1 MMKKFKCRVVAKPQ
15 QKGKEMDKLCI
26 VCKSEKEESK
36 VLEEL
41 EKQGKKWSD
50 GEKPTE
56 SNYFSN
62 YDREYAIIV
71 DGSVIYYTANATMSI
86 TSIPY
91 YKNAKKISAAEFLK
105 KNKETIVIYR
115 NGAETIA
122 LEKNTGR
129 KAVAKCHTD
138 DTYNFEI
145 GAKLALTR
153 LFPEPVREV
162 SRYAEVG
169 EYIKIT
175 DPIAAM
181 GTYKKGDIFRVKEA
195 FPPIKDTVQCVKC
208 YGVNIIVRYD
218 EYVVLENYQPEDKP
232 EQYYNGKVVCIHVSS
247 VYKGLLTKGKIYE
260 IVDGEYT
267 FDNGVKSKL
276 KWRTIEDINENLES
290 KFIELVE

>member
-1 MMKKFKCRVVAKPQ
+1 
-15 QKGKEMDKLCI
+15 MDKLCI
-26 VCKSEKEESK
+26 VCKSKKEESK

-129 KAVAKCHTD
+129 KAVAKCHAD
-138 DTYNFEI
+138 DTYSFEI
-145 GAKLALTR
+145 GAKLALNR

-175 DPIAAM
+175 NPIGAI
-181 GTYKKGDIFRVKEA
+181 GEYKKGDIFRVKKA
-195 FPPIKDTVQCVKC
+195 FPPTKDTIQYVKC
-208 YGVNIIVRYD
+208 YEHNHVIIRYD
-218 EYVVLENYQPEDKP
+218 EYVVLENYQPEEKSLKKQ
-232 EQYYNGKVVCIHVSS
+232 EQYYTGKVVCVRGNTGYT
-247 VYKGLLTKGKIYE
+247 VGRIYE
-260 IVDGEYT
+260 IKDGELKDDDGYIRPQGWHIKKLEDYT
-267 FDNGVKSKL
+267 AVD
-276 KWRTIEDINENLES
+276 
-290 KFIELVE
+290 FIELVE

>member
-1 MMKKFKCRVVAKPQ
+1 MKCRVVAKPQ
-15 QKGKEMDKLCI
+15 QKGKEIMDKLYI
-26 VCKSEKEESK
+26 VCYSKKEESK

-41 EKQGKKWSD
+41 EKQGKKWRNYD
-50 GEKPTE
+50 KPTE
-56 SNYFSN
+56 NSYFSN
-62 YDREYAIIV
+62 TSNEYAIIV
-71 DGSVIYYTANATMSI
+71 DGSIISYTANATRSI
-86 TSIPY
+86 LFHE
-91 YKNAKKISAAEFLK
+91 NAKKISAEQFLN

-115 NGAETIA
+115 NGSETIA

-175 DPIAAM
+175 NPVGAM
-181 GTYKKGDIFRVKEA
+181 GEYKKGDIFRVKKA
-195 FPPIKDTVQCVKC
+195 FPATECVVQHVTCC
-208 YGVNIIVRYD
+208 ENNEIIRYD
-218 EYVVLENYQPEDKP
+218 EYVVLENYKPEDKP

-247 VYKGLLTKGKIYE
+247 VSKGLLTKGKIYE